1 MIVDL
6 ARLGVR
12 DLALVGGKAANLGE
26 LMAAR
31 LPVPG
36 GFCVTVDA
44 YRAVVAP
51 LWPRIEELLAE
62 SRHAEIREL
71 IATATLPEEL
81 ASQIGKAADRLDGPV
96 AVRSSATA
104 EDLPEASFAGQQD
117 TFLGVV
123 GATAVTEA
131 VRRCWASLWTDRAIA
146 YRSEHG
152 YAHRDVALAV
162 VVQTMV
168 AAQSAGV
175 AFTADPVTGK
185 AGITI
190 ESAWGLGESVVS
202 GAVTPDSFTVRR
214 RRVEARL
221 GDKRTRIDLA
231 SDGTTHTVAV
241 GAAGRTRYSL
251 TRAEVVGI
259 ARLARRVEAH
269 YGRPMDIEW
278 AVADGRAWLLQA
290 RPITA
295 IVQAEGR
302 AWWLSRF
309 VRMDIVEHFPAPYPL
324 DLAMVEVAYRA
335 LRMAFSMAGI
345 RIRPECGLMT
355 LDDDGV
361 ARVGYPRVTVWGVPA
376 GIVRV
381 LRTTWTDPRGWE
393 PAHGAQVRRLAREMA
408 TLEVS
413 GLSGKELHA
422 TLLEVRDRAGR
433 LVGARFTEYLS
444 FHLVRGGLIDALLR
458 LARVK
463 TTQFDL
469 LGGLDYATAIIDRRL
484 RGLAVSAPP
493 AVLELLSTEV
503 IDVDAVRAADPAW
516 WGEVEA
522 FLADYGA
529 RTPKMYLPFSTVGWR
544 EDLPGF
550 LGTLAVVARGDAEPV
565 PSTPHDQIVARAS
578 ARLPRRLGRLLARLV
593 DDYRAGHVM
602 REASVVELE
611 ELGAAGRRLAREA
624 GRRMVEAGLCSD
636 AGDVKYLS
644 LDELG
649 RWLEGD
655 PVDVVGIV
663 ERRREA
669 RPKAEAAWHETQEA
683 SPAADGAW
691 TGVAAS
697 PGRATGEARIIAD
710 ASGFARLQRG
720 DVLVC
725 RATDPAWTP
734 LFALAGA
741 VVAETGGRLSHAA
754 IVAREYRIPAV
765 LGVAGATGRIVD
777 GQRVTVDGSRGV
789 VEVDGEASTAGADR

>member
-6 ARLGVR
+6 ARLGTR
-12 DLALVGGKAANLGE
+12 DIALAGGKAANLGE

-31 LPVPG
+31 LPVPD

-51 LWPRIEELLAE
+51 LWPRVEELLAGA
-62 SRHAEIREL
+62 RYAEIREL
-71 IATATLPEEL
+71 IATAALPEGL
-81 ASQIGKAADRLDGPV
+81 ASQIGKAVDRLGGPV

-146 YRSEHG
+146 YRAEHG

-168 AAQSAGV
+168 AARSAGV

-185 AGITI
+185 AEITI

-202 GAVTPDSFTVRR
+202 GAVTPDSFTVRG

-231 SDGTTHTVAV
+231 PNGSTRTVTV

-251 TRAEVVGI
+251 TRAEVMGL

-278 AVADGRAWLLQA
+278 AIADSRAWLLQA

-309 VRMDIVEHFPAPYPL
+309 IRTDIVEHFPAPFPL
-324 DLAMVEVAYRA
+324 DLAMAEAAYRA
-335 LRMAFSMAGI
+335 LRAAGSVAGI
-345 RIRPECGLMT
+345 GIWPERGLIT

-361 ARVGYPRVTVWGVPA
+361 ARVRTPRVTVWGVPA
-376 GIVRV
+376 GIGRV
-381 LRTTWTDPRGWE
+381 LRARWTDPRTWE
-393 PAHGAQVRRLAREMA
+393 SAHGARARQLAGRVAELDVVSLSGAELLRALKGLLGQAECLAR
-408 TLEVS
+408 
-413 GLSGKELHA
+413 
-422 TLLEVRDRAGR
+422 
-433 LVGARFTEYLS
+433 ARFAEYLG
-444 FHLVRGGLIDALLR
+444 FHLARGGLIDVLLR
-458 LARVK
+458 LARVEA
-463 TTQFDL
+463 TQFDL

-484 RGLAVSAPP
+484 RGLAASAPST
-493 AVLELLSTEV
+493 VLELLGRES
-503 IDVDAVRAADPAW
+503 IDADAVRAADPAW

-529 RTPKMYLPFSTVGWR
+529 RTPKMYLPFSNAGWR

-550 LGTLAVVARGDAEPV
+550 LGMLAVVARGDAEPA
-565 PSTPHDQIVARAS
+565 PSALHGQIVARAV
-578 ARLPRRLGRLLARLV
+578 ARLPRRLGKTLTRLV

-611 ELGAAGRRLAREA
+611 ELGAAARRLALEA
-624 GRRMVEAGLCSD
+624 GQRMVGVGLCSE

-649 RWLEGD
+649 HWLNGE
-655 PVDVVGIV
+655 PVDVAGIV
-663 ERRREA
+663 ERRRDA
-669 RPKAEAAWHETQEA
+669 RPKAEAAWHETGEV
-683 SPAADGAW
+683 SPSVGGGL

-697 PGRATGEARIIAD
+697 PGSVTSEARVITG
-710 ASGFARLQRG
+710 ASDFARLQRG

-765 LGVAGATGRIVD
+765 LGVAGATSRIAD
-777 GQRVTVDGSRGV
+777 GQRIMVDGSRGV
-789 VEVDGEASTAGADR
+789 VEADEVGV